1 MSMQKTEIIYQ
12 EKSSMK
18 LWAFIL
24 IPILSVVVLL
34 DVLINNSPKFTQ
46 NPEAQ
51 WTIIIPILVFLLLFF
66 IKLEWEF
73 TESDFRYRFFPF
85 IIKERII
92 QYSDI
97 QNMSVMKINPLLEF
111 GGWGLRRGQL
121 GKAYTTDG
129 NLIIHIE
136 LKSGQKLN
144 FTVKNNV
151 EVERIIQL
159 EATNST
165 QSAS

>member
-1 MSMQKTEIIYQ
+1 M
-12 EKSSMK
+12 
-18 LWAFIL
+18 
-24 IPILSVVVLL
+24 
-34 DVLINNSPKFTQ
+34 
-46 NPEAQ
+46 
-51 WTIIIPILVFLLLFF
+51 FLLLYF
-66 IKLEWEF
+66 IQLEWKF

-111 GGWGLRRGQL
+111 GGWGLRRGKL

-129 NLIIHIE
+129 NLIIHLE

-144 FTVKNNV
+144 FTVKNNI
-151 EVERIIQL
+151 EVERVIQL
-159 EATNST
+159 KATNST

>member
-46 NPEAQ
+46 DPEAQ
-51 WTIIIPILVFLLLFF
+51 WTIIIPILVFLLLYF
-66 IKLEWEF
+66 IQLEWKF

-151 EVERIIQL
+151 EVERVIQL
-159 EATNST
+159 KATNST

>member
-24 IPILSVVVLL
+24 IPLLSVVVLL

-46 NPEAQ
+46 DPEAQ
-51 WTIIIPILVFLLLFF
+51 WTILIPILAFLLLYF
-66 IKLEWEF
+66 IQLEWKF

-85 IIKERII
+85 IIKEKII
-92 QYSDI
+92 PYSNI
-97 QNMSVMKINPLLEF
+97 QTMSVMKINPLFEF
-111 GGWGLRRGQL
+111 GGWGLRRGKL

-129 NLIIHIE
+129 NLIIHME

-144 FTVKNNV
+144 FTVKNKS
-151 EVERIIQL
+151 EVERVIQL
-159 EATNST
+159 KATNSMP
-165 QSAS
+165 SAS

>member
-24 IPILSVVVLL
+24 I
-34 DVLINNSPKFTQ
+34 NNSPKFTQ
-46 NPEAQ
+46 DPEAQ

-111 GGWGLRRGQL
+111 GGWGLRRGKL

-144 FTVKNNV
+144 FTVKNNI
-151 EVERIIQL
+151 EVERVIQL
-159 EATNST
+159 KATNST

>member
-24 IPILSVVVLL
+24 IPLLSVVVLL

-46 NPEAQ
+46 DPEAK
-51 WTIIIPILVFLLLFF
+51 WTIIIPILVFLLLYF
-66 IKLEWEF
+66 IRLEWKF

-85 IIKERII
+85 IIKEKII
-92 QYSDI
+92 PYSDI
-97 QNMSVMKINPLLEF
+97 QTMSVMKINPLFEF
-111 GGWGLRRGQL
+111 GGWGLRRGKL

-129 NLIIHIE
+129 NLIIHME

-144 FTVKNNV
+144 FTVKNKS
-151 EVERIIQL
+151 EVERVIQL
-159 EATNST
+159 KATNSA

>member
-24 IPILSVVVLL
+24 IPLLSVVVLV
-34 DVLINNSPKFTQ
+34 DVLINNSSKFTQ
-46 NPEAQ
+46 DPEAQ
-51 WTIIIPILVFLLLFF
+51 WTILIPILAFLLLYF
-66 IKLEWEF
+66 IQLEWKF

-92 QYSDI
+92 PYSNI
-97 QNMSVMKINPLLEF
+97 QTISVMKINPLFEF
-111 GGWGLRRGQL
+111 GGWGLRRGKL

-129 NLIIHIE
+129 NLIIHME

-144 FTVKNNV
+144 FTVKNKS
-151 EVERIIQL
+151 EVERVIQL
-159 EATNST
+159 KATNSMP
-165 QSAS
+165 SAS

>member
-24 IPILSVVVLL
+24 IPLLSVVVLL
-34 DVLINNSPKFTQ
+34 DVLINNSSKFTQ
-46 NPEAQ
+46 DPEAQ
-51 WTIIIPILVFLLLFF
+51 WTIIIPILAFLLLYF
-66 IKLEWEF
+66 IQLEWKF

-92 QYSDI
+92 PYSNI
-97 QNMSVMKINPLLEF
+97 QSMSVMKINPIFEF
-111 GGWGLRRGQL
+111 GGWGLRRGKL
-121 GKAYTTDG
+121 GKAYTTEG
-129 NLIIHIE
+129 NLIIHME

-144 FTVKNNV
+144 FTVKNKS
-151 EVERIIQL
+151 EVERVIQL
-159 EATNST
+159 KATNSMP
-165 QSAS
+165 SAS

>member
-1 MSMQKTEIIYQ
+1 MQNINTIYQ

-46 NPEAQ
+46 DPESQ
-51 WTIIIPILVFLLLFF
+51 WTIIIPILVFALLYFT
-66 IKLEWEF
+66 KLEWKF
-73 TESDFRYRFFPF
+73 TESDFRFRYFPF
-85 IIKERII
+85 LIKEKII
-92 QYSDI
+92 PYSDI
-97 QNMSVMKINPLLEF
+97 QSMSVMKINPLFEF
-111 GGWGLRRGQL
+111 GGWGLRRGKL

-129 NLIIHIE
+129 NLILHIE

-144 FTVKNNV
+144 FTVKNKV
-151 EVERIIQL
+151 EVERVIEL
-159 EATNST
+159 KATNSMH
-165 QSAS
+165 SAS

>member
-24 IPILSVVVLL
+24 IPLLSVVVLL

-46 NPEAQ
+46 DPEAQ
-51 WTIIIPILVFLLLFF
+51 WTILIPILAFLLLYF
-66 IKLEWEF
+66 IQLEWKF

-92 QYSDI
+92 PYSNI
-97 QNMSVMKINPLLEF
+97 QTISVMKINPLFEF
-111 GGWGLRRGQL
+111 GGWGLRRGKL

-129 NLIIHIE
+129 NLIIHME

-144 FTVKNNV
+144 FTVKNKS
-151 EVERIIQL
+151 EVERVIQL
-159 EATNST
+159 KATNSMP
-165 QSAS
+165 SAS

>member
-24 IPILSVVVLL
+24 IPLLSVVVLL
-34 DVLINNSPKFTQ
+34 DFLINNSPKFTQ
-46 NPEAQ
+46 DPEAQ
-51 WTIIIPILVFLLLFF
+51 WTIIIPILAFLLMYF
-66 IKLEWEF
+66 IKLEWKF
-73 TESDFRYRFFPF
+73 TVSEFRYRFFPF

-92 QYSDI
+92 PYSDI
-97 QNMSVMKINPLLEF
+97 QTMSVMKINPLFEF
-111 GGWGLRRGQL
+111 GGWGLRRGKL

-129 NLIIHIE
+129 NLIIHME

-144 FTVKNNV
+144 FTVKNKV
-151 EVERIIQL
+151 EVERVIQL
-159 EATNST
+159 KATNPT
-165 QSAS
+165 QSTS

>member
-51 WTIIIPILVFLLLFF
+51 WTIIIPILVFLLLYF
-66 IKLEWEF
+66 IQLEWKF

-111 GGWGLRRGQL
+111 GGWGLRRGKL

-136 LKSGQKLN
+136 LESGQKLN
-144 FTVKNNV
+144 FTVKNNI
-151 EVERIIQL
+151 EVERVIQL
-159 EATNST
+159 KATNST

>member
-1 MSMQKTEIIYQ
+1 MQKTEIIYQ

-46 NPEAQ
+46 DPEAQ
-51 WTIIIPILVFLLLFF
+51 LLIIIPIFVFLLLYF
-66 IKLEWEF
+66 IKLEWKF

-92 QYSDI
+92 PYSDI
-97 QNMSVMKINPLLEF
+97 QAISVMKINPLFEF
-111 GGWGLRRGQL
+111 GGWGLRRGKL

-151 EVERIIQL
+151 EVERVIQQK
-159 EATNST
+159 ATNST

>member
-46 NPEAQ
+46 DPEAQ
-51 WTIIIPILVFLLLFF
+51 WTIIIPILVFLLLYF
-66 IKLEWEF
+66 IQLEWKF

-97 QNMSVMKINPLLEF
+97 QNMSVMKINPLFEF
-111 GGWGLRRGQL
+111 GGWGLRRGKL

>member
-46 NPEAQ
+46 DPEAQ

-97 QNMSVMKINPLLEF
+97 QNMSVMKINPLFEF
-111 GGWGLRRGQL
+111 GGWGLRRGKL

-151 EVERIIQL
+151 EVERVIQL
-159 EATNST
+159 KATNST

>member
-1 MSMQKTEIIYQ
+1 MQKTEIIYQ

-24 IPILSVVVLL
+24 IPLLSVVVLL

-46 NPEAQ
+46 DPEAQ
-51 WTIIIPILVFLLLFF
+51 WTILIPILAFLLLYF
-66 IKLEWEF
+66 IQLEWKF

-85 IIKERII
+85 IIKEKII

-97 QNMSVMKINPLLEF
+97 QTMSVMKINPLFEF
-111 GGWGLRRGQL
+111 GGWGLRRGKL
-121 GKAYTTDG
+121 GKAYTTEG
-129 NLIIHIE
+129 NLIIHME

-144 FTVKNNV
+144 FTVKNKS
-151 EVERIIQL
+151 EVERVIQL
-159 EATNST
+159 KATNSMP
-165 QSAS
+165 SAS

>member
-24 IPILSVVVLL
+24 IPLLSVVVLL

-46 NPEAQ
+46 DPEAQ
-51 WTIIIPILVFLLLFF
+51 WTIIIPILVFLLLYF
-66 IKLEWEF
+66 IQLEWKF

-85 IIKERII
+85 IIKEKII

-97 QNMSVMKINPLLEF
+97 QTISVMKINPLFEF
-111 GGWGLRRGQL
+111 GGWGLRRGKL

-129 NLIIHIE
+129 NLIIHME

-144 FTVKNNV
+144 FTVKNKS
-151 EVERIIQL
+151 EVERVIQL
-159 EATNST
+159 KATNSMP
-165 QSAS
+165 SAS

>member
-1 MSMQKTEIIYQ
+1 MQKTEIIYQ

-46 NPEAQ
+46 DPEAQ
-51 WTIIIPILVFLLLFF
+51 LLIIIPIFVFLLLYF
-66 IKLEWEF
+66 IKLELKF
-73 TESDFRYRFFPF
+73 TETDFRYSFFPF

-92 QYSDI
+92 PYSDV
-97 QNMSVMKINPLLEF
+97 QSMSAMKINPIMEF
-111 GGWGLRRGQL
+111 GGWGLRRGKL
-121 GKAYTTDG
+121 GKAYTTEG
-129 NLIIHIE
+129 NLILHIE

-144 FTVKNNV
+144 FTVKNKV
-151 EVERIIQL
+151 EVERVIQL
-159 EATNST
+159 KATNPT
-165 QSAS
+165 QSTS

>member
-46 NPEAQ
+46 DPEAQ

-111 GGWGLRRGQL
+111 GGWGLRRGKL

>member
-24 IPILSVVVLL
+24 IPLLSVVVLL
-34 DVLINNSPKFTQ
+34 DVLINNSSKFTQ
-46 NPEAQ
+46 DPEAQ
-51 WTIIIPILVFLLLFF
+51 WTILIPILAFLLLYF
-66 IKLEWEF
+66 IQLEWKF

-92 QYSDI
+92 PYSNI
-97 QNMSVMKINPLLEF
+97 QTISVMKINPLFEF
-111 GGWGLRRGQL
+111 GGWGLRRGKL

-129 NLIIHIE
+129 NLIIHME

-144 FTVKNNV
+144 FTVKNKS
-151 EVERIIQL
+151 EVERVIQL
-159 EATNST
+159 KATNSMP
-165 QSAS
+165 SAS

>member
-1 MSMQKTEIIYQ
+1 MQKTEIIYQ

-46 NPEAQ
+46 DPEAQ
-51 WTIIIPILVFLLLFF
+51 LLIIIPIFVFLLLYF
-66 IKLEWEF
+66 IKLEWKF
-73 TESDFRYRFFPF
+73 TESEFRYRFFPF

-92 QYSDI
+92 PYTDI
-97 QNMSVMKINPLLEF
+97 QAMSVMKINPIFEF
-111 GGWGLRRGQL
+111 GGWGLRRGKL

-129 NLIIHIE
+129 NLILHIE
-136 LKSGQKLN
+136 LKSGNKINL
-144 FTVKNNV
+144 TIKNKA
-151 EVERIIQL
+151 EVERAIQIQ
-159 EATNST
+159 ATNTHES
-165 QSAS
+165 SS

>member
-24 IPILSVVVLL
+24 IPLLSVVVLL

-46 NPEAQ
+46 DPEAQ
-51 WTIIIPILVFLLLFF
+51 WTILIPILAFLLLYF
-66 IKLEWEF
+66 IQLEWKF

-85 IIKERII
+85 IIKEKII

-97 QNMSVMKINPLLEF
+97 QTMSVMKINPLFEF
-111 GGWGLRRGQL
+111 GGWGLRRGKL
-121 GKAYTTDG
+121 GKAYTTEG
-129 NLIIHIE
+129 NLIIHME

-144 FTVKNNV
+144 FTVKNKS
-151 EVERIIQL
+151 EVERVIQL
-159 EATNST
+159 KATNSMP
-165 QSAS
+165 SAS

>member
-34 DVLINNSPKFTQ
+34 DVLINNSPQFTQ

-51 WTIIIPILVFLLLFF
+51 WTIIIPILVFLLLYF
-66 IKLEWEF
+66 IQLEWKF

-111 GGWGLRRGQL
+111 GGWGLRRGKL

-136 LKSGQKLN
+136 LESGQKLN
-144 FTVKNNV
+144 FTVKNNI
-151 EVERIIQL
+151 EVERVIQL
-159 EATNST
+159 KATNST
-165 QSAS
+165 QSSS

>member
-46 NPEAQ
+46 DPEAQ

-97 QNMSVMKINPLLEF
+97 QNMSVMKINPLFEF
-111 GGWGLRRGQL
+111 GGWGLRRGKL

-144 FTVKNNV
+144 FTVKNNI
-151 EVERIIQL
+151 EVERVIQL
-159 EATNST
+159 KATNST

>member
-1 MSMQKTEIIYQ
+1 MQKTEIIYQ

-51 WTIIIPILVFLLLFF
+51 WTIIIPILVFLLLYF
-66 IKLEWEF
+66 IQLEWKF

-111 GGWGLRRGQL
+111 GGWGLRRGKL

-129 NLIIHIE
+129 NLIIHLE

-144 FTVKNNV
+144 FTVKNNI
-151 EVERIIQL
+151 EVERVIQL
-159 EATNST
+159 KATNST

>member
-92 QYSDI
+92 LYSDI
-97 QNMSVMKINPLLEF
+97 QTMSVMKINPLFEF
-111 GGWGLRRGQL
+111 GGWGLRSGKL

-144 FTVKNNV
+144 FTVKNKV
-151 EVERIIQL
+151 EVERVIQL
-159 EATNST
+159 KATNST

>member
-24 IPILSVVVLL
+24 IPLLSVVVLL

-46 NPEAQ
+46 DPEAQ
-51 WTIIIPILVFLLLFF
+51 WTIIIPILAFLLLYF
-66 IKLEWEF
+66 IQLEWKF

-92 QYSDI
+92 PYSNI
-97 QNMSVMKINPLLEF
+97 QTISVMKINPLFEF
-111 GGWGLRRGQL
+111 GGWGLRRGKL

-129 NLIIHIE
+129 NLIIHME

-144 FTVKNNV
+144 FTVKNKS
-151 EVERIIQL
+151 EVERVIQL
-159 EATNST
+159 KATNSMP
-165 QSAS
+165 SAS

>member
-51 WTIIIPILVFLLLFF
+51 WTIIIPILVFLLLYF
-66 IKLEWEF
+66 IQLEWKF

-111 GGWGLRRGQL
+111 GGWGLRRGKL

-129 NLIIHIE
+129 NLIIHLE

-144 FTVKNNV
+144 FTVKNNI
-151 EVERIIQL
+151 EVERVIQL
-159 EATNST
+159 KATNST
-165 QSAS
+165 QSSS

>member
-24 IPILSVVVLL
+24 IPILLVVVLL

-46 NPEAQ
+46 DPEAQ

-66 IKLEWEF
+66 IKLEWKF

-92 QYSDI
+92 PYSDI
-97 QNMSVMKINPLLEF
+97 QAISVMKINPLFEF
-111 GGWGLRRGQL
+111 GGWGLRRGKL

-151 EVERIIQL
+151 EVERVIQQK
-159 EATNST
+159 ATNST

>member
-24 IPILSVVVLL
+24 IPLLSVVVLL

-46 NPEAQ
+46 DPEAQ
-51 WTIIIPILVFLLLFF
+51 WTIIIPILVFLLLYF
-66 IKLEWEF
+66 IQLEWKF

-92 QYSDI
+92 PYSNI
-97 QNMSVMKINPLLEF
+97 QSMSVMKINPIFEF
-111 GGWGLRRGQL
+111 GGWGLRRGKL
-121 GKAYTTDG
+121 GKAYTTEG
-129 NLIIHIE
+129 NLIIHME

-144 FTVKNNV
+144 FTVKNKS
-151 EVERIIQL
+151 EVERVIQL
-159 EATNST
+159 KATNSMP
-165 QSAS
+165 SAS

>member
-51 WTIIIPILVFLLLFF
+51 WTIIIPILVFLLLYF
-66 IKLEWEF
+66 IQLEWKF

-111 GGWGLRRGQL
+111 GGWGLRRGKL

-144 FTVKNNV
+144 FTVKNNI
-151 EVERIIQL
+151 EVERVIQL
-159 EATNST
+159 KATNST

>member
-51 WTIIIPILVFLLLFF
+51 WTIIIPILVFLLLYF
-66 IKLEWEF
+66 IQLEWKF

-151 EVERIIQL
+151 EVERVIQL
-159 EATNST
+159 KATNST